1 MKNRVTRWARM
12 LLLLAL
18 AGTQAYASTAQL
30 VRLCNMAPVK
40 AACHCPSQ
48 ATDPQPMQGP
58 ALDASCCE
66 RHVVPA
72 LAATVVPDS
81 GRLVQVAHPPV
92 AAVVAPPQSPLAS
105 WVLPSTRWTS
115 SQGPPLFLK
124 IRTLL
129 I

>member
-1 MKNRVTRWARM
+1 MKNRATRWARM

-40 AACHCPSQ
+40 AACHCPSS
-48 ATDPQPMQGP
+48 TPDPQPTQGP
-58 ALDASCCE
+58 ALEASCCE

-72 LAATVVPDS
+72 LTATVVPDS
-81 GRLVQVAHPPV
+81 TRLVQVAHPPV
-92 AAVVAPPQSPLAS
+92 AAVTPPQTPQVS
-105 WVLPSTRWTS
+105 WILPSTRWTS

>member
-1 MKNRVTRWARM
+1 M

-40 AACHCPSQ
+40 AACHCPSSTQ
-48 ATDPQPMQGP
+48 ATDPQPLQGP
-58 ALDASCCE
+58 ALDASCCD
-66 RHVVPA
+66 RHVVQA
-72 LAATVVPDS
+72 LAATVVPES
-81 GRLVQVAHPPV
+81 GRMVQVAHPPV
-92 AAVVAPPQSPLAS
+92 ASLAALPRSPLAS

-115 SQGPPLFLK
+115 SQGPPLFLR